1 MKRPVGERY
10 LVAASPAFEIRC
22 AIPKDLAVFVFHE
35 EVSISL
41 ARAARMLIWH
51 TLSRMT
57 CPSCKLENPPSAVRC
72 DCGYVFA
79 ASVSPRERS
88 LQSLP
93 VDDPPLVVYLR
104 SIDDSL
110 RTIKR

>member
-1 MKRPVGERY
+1 
-10 LVAASPAFEIRC
+10 
-22 AIPKDLAVFVFHE
+22 
-35 EVSISL
+35 
-41 ARAARMLIWH
+41 
-51 TLSRMT
+51 MT

-110 RTIKR
+110 RTIKRILVWWVTLSAIAAILAFISFFFSSALGK